1 MKSWTAPA
9 LLALAACTTAAPR
22 GPEAE
27 AGVKCDATATTDLV
41 GKVADATLGSDAL
54 KRSGAR
60 TIRWLRPDSMMT
72 MDYRVDRLNV
82 RIDAANRVAGFTC
95 G

>member
-9 LLALAACTTAAPR
+9 LLALAACTTTASH
-22 GPEAE
+22 GPKAE
-27 AGVKCDATATTDLV
+27 AGVKCDATEATDLV
-41 GKVADATLGSDAL
+41 GKVADAALGADAL

-82 RIDAANRVAGFTC
+82 KIDAANQVTGFTC